1 MFKNQIKL
9 IAIVCSVFNFQN
21 ALAQSPIFEVDTSY
35 LTKHDIVYKTPAYE
49 GFEGFP
55 IGNGDLGG
63 MVWNTKNGVEI
74 QINKNDLFD
83 QPNAESEATLRGGAR
98 LSIDLGVP
106 AFDWLYLDDFD
117 SRLSLKNAEVSMQSQ
132 TPFSES
138 KITSWVSPNKN
149 VWVVNIKSDAKSPNA
164 KGSKIHVD
172 LERWGSRAF
181 AGWYGGYSK
190 NTKIGLGN
198 TQASTLN
205 KDIVLEE
212 SFEGL
217 QFSVVCRILGADVV
231 AQIISEKR
239 AQLTTSQEKN
249 HEVTVLISLVTSNE
263 SDNPTTAAIELLN
276 AVEKETVSKEKE
288 QHTLWWDNFWNQSFV
303 HLGNDYIENLYYFR
317 RYLMASSSRGK
328 YPVVFNGGLW
338 TWNHDVRNWVTPHHW
353 NTQQQYWGLAAQNDT
368 ELMLPYI
375 NTYFSLMP
383 QAEKHAKMRGSD
395 DAILWSE
402 AHDFFGKMTYWDRGD
417 MLNNFTP
424 ATQIAAIFWEY
435 YQFTDDE
442 EFLKEKGYP
451 FLKKAAEFYVKKL
464 QWDVDKKE
472 YFIYPSQPYES
483 PRTHD
488 LKNPITDR
496 NMIISTMTACVEAA
510 KTLRVDDKKVAQ
522 WQHIIDH
529 IWPIPFRSEPKIGE
543 IMQLAYNPD
552 GSVYPTPEVYGK
564 WTNHFSGNT
573 SLVFPANIIGL
584 GNQDSRE
591 FKAASN
597 VVKNHVPEINAI
609 SPDAI
614 VAARLGL
621 GDVVMDRMRNGI
633 RRLQHFPQGLFYN
646 IDHWYNLSIYMD
658 SVAKPDITTQRDYIY
673 DARAKYPKGHPA
685 KPFIQAGME
694 TLSHYSA
701 AVNEMLLQS
710 NEGKIRVFPA
720 IPDGWAPAFKLRA
733 RGAFLVASEKKE
745 DGQVSGIW
753 IKSLK
758 GNHCKVVNP
767 WDGLKVEI
775 HVDNPSRTKI
785 KHQEKD
791 GVIHFKTQPNTAYI
805 IALKGSKQH
814 GKMIFK
820 GDKNNAPK
828 HFLEATLGKNK
839 NF

>member
-1 MFKNQIKL
+1 MFKNKIKL
-9 IAIVCSVFNFQN
+9 VAIVGFAFCFQN
-21 ALAQSPIFEVDTSY
+21 ASSQNPIFEVDASY

-55 IGNGDLGG
+55 LGNGDLGG
-63 MVWNTKNGVEI
+63 MVWNTKNGLEI

-106 AFDWLYLDDFD
+106 QFDWLYLDDFD
-117 SRLSLKNAEVSMQSQ
+117 SRLSLKDAEVSMQSQ

-149 VWVVNIKSDAKSPNA
+149 VWVVNIKSDAKNPNA

-231 AQIISEKR
+231 AQTISEKR
-239 AQLTTSQEKN
+239 AQLTTSQAKN

-383 QAEKHAKMRGSD
+383 QAEKHAKMRGAD

-402 AHDFFGKMTYWDRGD
+402 A
-417 MLNNFTP
+417 
-424 ATQIAAIFWEY
+424 
-435 YQFTDDE
+435 
-442 EFLKEKGYP
+442 
-451 FLKKAAEFYVKKL
+451 
-464 QWDVDKKE
+464 
-472 YFIYPSQPYES
+472 
-483 PRTHD
+483 
-488 LKNPITDR
+488 
-496 NMIISTMTACVEAA
+496 
-510 KTLRVDDKKVAQ
+510 
-522 WQHIIDH
+522 
-529 IWPIPFRSEPKIGE
+529 
-543 IMQLAYNPD
+543 
-552 GSVYPTPEVYGK
+552 
-564 WTNHFSGNT
+564 
-573 SLVFPANIIGL
+573 
-584 GNQDSRE
+584 
-591 FKAASN
+591 
-597 VVKNHVPEINAI
+597 
-609 SPDAI
+609 
-614 VAARLGL
+614 
-621 GDVVMDRMRNGI
+621 
-633 RRLQHFPQGLFYN
+633 
-646 IDHWYNLSIYMD
+646 
-658 SVAKPDITTQRDYIY
+658 
-673 DARAKYPKGHPA
+673 
-685 KPFIQAGME
+685 
-694 TLSHYSA
+694 
-701 AVNEMLLQS
+701 
-710 NEGKIRVFPA
+710 
-720 IPDGWAPAFKLRA
+720 
-733 RGAFLVASEKKE
+733 
-745 DGQVSGIW
+745 
-753 IKSLK
+753 
-758 GNHCKVVNP
+758 
-767 WDGLKVEI
+767 
-775 HVDNPSRTKI
+775 
-785 KHQEKD
+785 
-791 GVIHFKTQPNTAYI
+791 
-805 IALKGSKQH
+805 
-814 GKMIFK
+814 
-820 GDKNNAPK
+820 
-828 HFLEATLGKNK
+828 
-839 NF
+839 